1 MQVWQ
6 RAVRRLSSAYRGSA
20 GNNHDEA
27 IRRVRAERAKRKS
40 SIPGQGMHP
49 TPKRAAPL
57 VKDHV
62 VLRSKESIFSR
73 YLEAVVGV
81 HALGT
86 VAFCGVV
93 LRGAEAPRAGS
104 EHQSPEPSSLL
115 RYLAVAAAVATS
127 SALFFTA
134 VRFRRR
140 RVVEIRVSGPLVKL
154 FARPW
159 TGFHDIRLVHAV
171 PSKDLCVDFQKLR
184 KAATFVPI
192 ALSGAVAAANA
203 KDVAVLR
210 FSIRNSDNVAYTAS
224 TRELSILD
232 AQAIESVSVHLP
244 DDRDSLS

>member
-1 MQVWQ
+1 MQAWQ
-6 RAVRRLSSAYRGSA
+6 RATRRLLSSYRGST

-40 SIPGQGMHP
+40 SIPGQDLHP
-49 TPKRAAPL
+49 KPKHATPLAKE
-57 VKDHV
+57 HV

-93 LRGAEAPRAGS
+93 LRGPGALRAES
-104 EHQSPEPSSLL
+104 EHKSSEPSLLL
-115 RYLAVAAAVATS
+115 RYLAVVAALATS

-134 VRFRRR
+134 LRFRRR
-140 RVVEIRVSGPLVKL
+140 RLVEIRVSGPIVKL

-159 TGFHDIRLVHAV
+159 TGFQDIRLVHAV
-171 PSKDLCVDFQKLR
+171 PSKDLCVDFQQLR
-184 KAATFVPI
+184 KAATFAPI
-192 ALSGAVAAANA
+192 ALPGAVADANA
-203 KDVAVLR
+203 KEVAVLR
-210 FSIRNSDNVAYTAS
+210 FSIRNSDNAAYTAN

-232 AQAIESVSVHLP
+232 AQTIESVSVHRP
-244 DDRDSLS
+244 DDRNSSS